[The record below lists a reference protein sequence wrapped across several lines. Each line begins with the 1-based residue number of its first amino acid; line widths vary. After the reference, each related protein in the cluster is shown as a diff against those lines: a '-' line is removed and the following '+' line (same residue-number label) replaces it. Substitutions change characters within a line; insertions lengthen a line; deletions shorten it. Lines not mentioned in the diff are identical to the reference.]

1 MLDST
6 QSSSRLYHEE
16 KNMSMTKTVNEL
28 AKDIAYMIK
37 ERQVCHVK
45 LNDKQTFELT
55 EERLRN
61 LIQKRLLNMFE
72 DINPPVD

>member
-1 MLDST
+1 
-6 QSSSRLYHEE
+6 
-16 KNMSMTKTVNEL
+16 MSMTKTVNEL
-28 AKDIAYMIK
+28 ARDIAYMIK
-37 ERQVCHVK
+37 EKQVCYIK

-72 DINPPVD
+72 ELNPPVD

>member
-1 MLDST
+1 
-6 QSSSRLYHEE
+6 
-16 KNMSMTKTVNEL
+16 MSMTKTVNEL
-28 AKDIAYMIK
+28 ARDIAYMIK
-37 ERQVCHVK
+37 EKQVCYMK

-72 DINPPVD
+72 ELNPPVD

>member
-1 MLDST
+1 
-6 QSSSRLYHEE
+6 
-16 KNMSMTKTVNEL
+16 MTKTVNEL
-28 AKDIAYMIK
+28 ARDIAYMIK
-37 ERQVCHVK
+37 EKQVCYMK

-72 DINPPVD
+72 ELNPPVD

>member
-1 MLDST
+1 
-6 QSSSRLYHEE
+6 
-16 KNMSMTKTVNEL
+16 MSMTKTVNEL
-28 AKDIAYMIK
+28 AKDITYMIK
-37 ERQVCHVK
+37 EKQLCHVK

-72 DINPPVD
+72 DLHPPVD

>member
-6 QSSSRLYHEE
+6 QSSSRLYHKE

-28 AKDIAYMIK
+28 AKDITYMIK

>member
-6 QSSSRLYHEE
+6 QSSSRLYHKE
-16 KNMSMTKTVNEL
+16 KNMSMTKTINDL
-28 AKDIAYMIK
+28 AKDITYMIK
-37 ERQVCHVK
+37 EKQLCHVK

-61 LIQKRLLNMFE
+61 LIQKRLLNMIE
-72 DINPPVD
+72 ELYPPVD

>member
-1 MLDST
+1 
-6 QSSSRLYHEE
+6 
-16 KNMSMTKTVNEL
+16 MSMTKTVNEL
-28 AKDIAYMIK
+28 AKDITYMIK